1 MHGHAGQGGGQL
13 GIAPD
18 HDHDDDDETGHAH
31 EAGEHAGDEQV
42 GDALFRKDAV
52 DDEIRA
58 RRDEAADAAGTGQ
71 RPDGQ
76 LVVIAVPPHFGQGD
90 GHHGDTA
97 DQGVAHHRAEGGTGA
112 HAGYGE
118 AAAEMAAPVA
128 GRAVQVFAEPAV
140 ETEEAHQQKEH
151 QGRPRVTAARGE
163 PCRPE
168 QVQSR
173 RQAAQAGDEDERGP
187 HEREGHGHPQEKHG
201 KHIHHAD
208 DALRGRAD
216 AGQTLDRHPNRQ
228 SHAEQAD
235 AEHQESRPHPAAPDN
250 GGKLI
255 QKMAEHGKEQQDA
268 SEHGEPDER
277 LVGHV
282 PYRGGVGGGHGVL
295 AHAGYA
301 EKDDRKAPDRGDG
314 PKPVL
319 IEFAQLAGHDVH
331 ADVPAPPIG
340 IGHGGKQHHGHEHFG
355 DFDAAAD
362 RRSDNIAQKHI
373 REGQDDQTHKDI
385 HADSA
390 YPLAKR
396 FRAPYQGR

>member
-1 MHGHAGQGGGQL
+1 MPS
-13 GIAPD
+13 I
-18 HDHDDDDETGHAH
+18 
-31 EAGEHAGDEQV
+31 
-42 GDALFRKDAV
+42 KK
-52 DDEIRA
+52 
-58 RRDEAADAAGTGQ
+58 AD
-71 RPDGQ
+71 P
-76 LVVIAVPPHFGQGD
+76 I
-90 GHHGDTA
+90 
-97 DQGVAHHRAEGGTGA
+97 
-112 HAGYGE
+112 
-118 AAAEMAAPVA
+118 
-128 GRAVQVFAEPAV
+128 
-140 ETEEAHQQKEH
+140 
-151 QGRPRVTAARGE
+151 
-163 PCRPE
+163 
-168 QVQSR
+168 
-173 RQAAQAGDEDERGP
+173 
-187 HEREGHGHPQEKHG
+187 
-201 KHIHHAD
+201 
-208 DALRGRAD
+208 
-216 AGQTLDRHPNRQ
+216 
-228 SHAEQAD
+228 
-235 AEHQESRPHPAAPDN
+235 PAAPDN